1 MLIHRRE
8 ATPLPPVTY
17 GLQGQ
22 KLSLINL
29 INQSSRHEFFCP
41 FGDWS
46 IRTDMLWLVGSCV

>member
-1 MLIHRRE
+1 MLIHMRE

-29 INQSSRHEFFCP
+29 INQSSRHDFFSVLLATAALELICC
-41 FGDWS
+41 G
-46 IRTDMLWLVGSCV
+46 